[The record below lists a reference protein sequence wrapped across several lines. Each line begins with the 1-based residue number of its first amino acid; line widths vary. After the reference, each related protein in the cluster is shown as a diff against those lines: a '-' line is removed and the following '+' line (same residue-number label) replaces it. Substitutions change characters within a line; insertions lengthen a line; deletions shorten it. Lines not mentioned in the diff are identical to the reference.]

1 MERTSWAVE
10 MHPPLPPS
18 NARKASAT
26 CKWSTEIEER
36 QGQRRSCE
44 GEVTSS
50 KLLPSVYQS
59 RPVRGRRPSERERD
73 YLKPASLAAVDVKQD
88 VQGKRLINASN
99 ANLLMVQGS
108 THSSFIYIIVHACS
122 LHCRTSDR
130 CAPLIHSM
138 KMKS

>member
-1 MERTSWAVE
+1 
-10 MHPPLPPS
+10 
-18 NARKASAT
+18 
-26 CKWSTEIEER
+26 
-36 QGQRRSCE
+36 
-44 GEVTSS
+44 VTSS
-50 KLLPSVYQS
+50 ALLPSLCRS

-73 YLKPASLAAVDVKQD
+73 YLKPAGLAAVVDVKQD

-108 THSSFIYIIVHACS
+108 THSSFIYIVHACS

-130 CAPLIHSM
+130 CAPVIHSV